1 MASSEYYIQDNENI
15 EMQKLEAARGLYQAG
30 DYVNALRIYL
40 DMLNSSYTHRLCY
53 EIGRCYYKL
62 DNINDAETYFLRSV
76 SLEEYRNP
84 SYLYLGN
91 IYYKKNEISKAVEYW
106 ITSYSY
112 KPDDESVCLN
122 LATSYF
128 SKDMKFYSVYFY
140 DKYLKYAKDKNSAH
154 YKEIKHSLEEFSNIG
169 DSFYKKAQR
178 AISMNDSETA
188 IQALDY
194 AVKNFPTNFDA
205 NNLLGRLYYE
215 KNDYQNALIYLKQ
228 AFCLDSKS
236 IDILKRLSS
245 VMINLDDITGAY
257 CCLKRMLPLVLSRQ
271 KEYYDI
277 IKTIKE
283 LEVKFNI
290 NKSDKHLEM
299 ADKYYSENNYY
310 LALFEYENCVILNN
324 QLVGD
329 YDGLIQKIKRFLN
342 PETRIIKTCFEK
354 GAFYYSE
361 KDYPKS
367 NKYFSK
373 IMTLAEENSSDY
385 KLAKSRIVNV

>member
-15 EMQKLEAARGLYQAG
+15 EMQKLEAARSLYQSG
-30 DYVNALRIYL
+30 DFTNSLRIYL
-40 DMLNSSYTHRLCY
+40 DVLNSSYSYRLCY
-53 EIGRCYYKL
+53 EVGRCYYKL
-62 DNINDAETYFLRSV
+62 ENMNDAETYFQRSI
-76 SLEEYRNP
+76 SLEEYKNP

-91 IYYKKNEISKAVEYW
+91 IYYKKKELSKAIEYW

-140 DKYLKYAKDKNSAH
+140 DKYLKYAKDKESAH
-154 YKEIKHSLEEFSNIG
+154 YKEIKNSIDEFSQIG
-169 DSFYKKAQR
+169 DNFYKKAQH
-178 AISMNDSETA
+178 AISMNDNETA

-194 AVKNFPTNFDA
+194 AVKNFPTNFDT
-205 NNLLGRLYYE
+205 NNLLGKLYYE
-215 KNDYQNALIYLKQ
+215 KKDYSNALIYLKQ
-228 AFCLDSKS
+228 AFCVDPKS

-245 VMINLDDITGAY
+245 VMVHLEDYTGAY

-283 LEVKFNI
+283 LETGFDV
-290 NKSDKHLEM
+290 NKAEKHLEL
-299 ADKYYSENNYY
+299 ADKYYAENKYH
-310 LALFEYENCVILNN
+310 LALFEYENCVILDHNLAAEYEN
-324 QLVGD
+324 I
-329 YDGLIQKIKRFLN
+329 IQKIKRFLD

-354 GAFYYSE
+354 GALYHSE
-361 KDYPKS
+361 GDFSKS
-367 NKYFSK
+367 NKYFTK
-373 IMTLAEENSSDY
+373 IMTLADENSSEY